1 MTLSQSRF
9 LVDYWPFGVWEK
21 AIFEHLYGVYVVV
34 VTGEN
39 TPATGCFGS

>member
-21 AIFEHLYGVYVVV
+21 AIFEPLHSVYVVV

-39 TPATGCFGS
+39 TPASGCFGS